1 MATTASVHTTGAGL
15 RQEVRIDD
23 RHSVLI
29 DEPEC
34 LGGSGSAPSP
44 FDLLAAALAGC
55 VSITVRM
62 YADRKGVEL
71 AEVGVDVELDREHKP
86 LRGTITLLLPAG
98 LDEALAARLEHVA
111 KACPVSRL
119 LEHGMAIEH
128 RVILQDDLQSP
139 VRAMPGGQRSG

>member
-23 RHSVLI
+23 RHTVVI
-29 DEPEC
+29 DEPAC
-34 LGGSGSAPSP
+34 LGGSDSAPAP

-62 YADRKGVEL
+62 YADRKDIEL
-71 AEVGVDVELDREHKP
+71 GEVGVDVELDRAEKP
-86 LRGTITLLLPAG
+86 PRCTITLQLPSG
-98 LDEALAARLEHVA
+98 LDEALVARLEHVA

-119 LEHGMAIEH
+119 LEHGLAIEH
-128 RVILQDDLQSP
+128 RVILQDDAQSP
-139 VRAMPGGQRSG
+139 ARAMPGGQRSG